1 MGNDPL
7 KPPPIIRQSEGAG
20 KEDATARILIFSYF
34 HKLFP
39 ILVAAT
45 PMQLILSEKSDFF
58 PFSKDWSLQREAAAR
73 FLRSLSTAV
82 NGKTAPV
89 ESREAC
95 GEELFPFTQ
104 VCNSVLFLIPQLVQ

>member
-20 KEDATARILIFSYF
+20 EKMLLSGFSFFHIFTNFFSYF
-34 HKLFP
+34 GGCNSNAVD
-39 ILVAAT
+39 IVGE
-45 PMQLILSEKSDFF
+45 I
-58 PFSKDWSLQREAAAR
+58 SKDWSLQTEAAAR